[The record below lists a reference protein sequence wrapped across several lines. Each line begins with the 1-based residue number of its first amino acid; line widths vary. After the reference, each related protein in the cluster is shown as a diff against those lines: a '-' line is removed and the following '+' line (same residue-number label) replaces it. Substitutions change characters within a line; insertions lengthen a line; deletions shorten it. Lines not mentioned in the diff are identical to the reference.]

1 MITKQAVHKLFFAL
15 WPDEAVR
22 QALVRL
28 QSPVRGR
35 LIPQEKLHL
44 TMAFLG
50 QQPAE
55 ALPVLLDILHA
66 THMPPLQLTLDCYGY
81 FKRPRIAWAG
91 MSAVPA
97 GLLAA
102 QGELMARLEA
112 AGFSAATHG
121 EFKPH
126 ITLAREAKEAP
137 AEFSLAPIVW
147 KVEGIAL
154 VESMPDG
161 RYVPLT
167 KTGKPGSDPRVRP
180 DLRPPRI
187 GSDPWV

>member
-1 MITKQAVHKLFFAL
+1 MIAKQAVHKLFFAL
-15 WPDEAVR
+15 WPDEDVR
-22 QALVRL
+22 QDLVRL
-28 QSPVRGR
+28 QQPVRGR
-35 LIPQEKLHL
+35 LIPPEKLHL

-50 QQPAE
+50 QQPAA

-66 THMPPLQLTLDCYGY
+66 THVPPLQLTVDCYGY
-81 FKRPRIAWAG
+81 FKRPQIAWAG

-102 QGELMARLEA
+102 QGELMSRLEA

-137 AEFSLAPIVW
+137 AEFSGVPVVW
-147 KVEGIAL
+147 NVQGLVL

-161 RYVPLT
+161 RYLPVA
-167 KTGKPGSDPRVRP
+167 
-180 DLRPPRI
+180 
-187 GSDPWV
+187 

>member
-1 MITKQAVHKLFFAL
+1 MIAKQAEHKLFFAL
-15 WPDEAVR
+15 WPDQQAR

-28 QSPVRGR
+28 QQPVRGR
-35 LIPQEKLHL
+35 LIPPEKLHL

-55 ALPVLLDILHA
+55 AVPALLDILEA
-66 THMPPLQLTLDCYGY
+66 MPAPPLRLDIDCYGY

-91 MSAVPA
+91 LSAPPA
-97 GLLAA
+97 GLLTLQA
-102 QGELMARLEA
+102 ELMARLEA

-137 AEFSLAPIVW
+137 GEFSEAPVVW
-147 KVEGIAL
+147 QVAGLAL
-154 VESMPDG
+154 VESLPDG
-161 RYVPLT
+161 RYVPLA
-167 KTGKPGSDPRVRP
+167 KTGKPVSDTSV
-180 DLRPPRI
+180 
-187 GSDPWV
+187 